1 MDGACCQEPW
11 EGEVPTFEQMRGED
25 GMRGEKK
32 RAGAAIYRA
41 KLWTCQ
47 LAAAGGTCY
56 SDDLGRRVLT
66 FSACFQIL
74 VTARNIFLDLHSTV
88 FVQNLR

>member
-11 EGEVPTFEQMRGED
+11 EGEVPAFEQMRGED
-25 GMRGEKK
+25 GMGGAKK

-47 LAAAGGTCY
+47 LVAAGGRYY
-56 SDDLGRRVLT
+56 SDDLGRRVLI

-74 VTARNIFLDLHSTV
+74 VTTRNIFLDLHSTI